1 MGICIIGFLIG
12 WLLKCIHYV
21 FIFSNSIPNSK
32 DCQLINLVGFTRM
45 VDFTWRVVNMDFIV
59 EEIVGCQSK
68 EKV

>member
-21 FIFSNSIPNSK
+21 FIFITIPNSK